1 MTLDQIIEQEI
12 RLESEKLIKRYQLY
26 HNNLQRSYDQ
36 KVRRISTPPPK
47 VLQKPVYWATDVK
60 FDPFYVNEHAR
71 PIAISISRKLKA
83 GNYRPRAPF
92 QRQIPKPNGG
102 SRTVNVYQIPDA
114 AVSTFYF
121 RKLLSKNRHRFSP
134 YAYAYRSD
142 RNVHFAIQDVAVDLA
157 RYSRLFVAEF
167 DFSDFFGSIDHNFLR
182 AQFTQNG
189 FFITDVEQKVIE
201 SFLNLNAK
209 GIPQGTSISLF
220 LANLACWKLDRDLS
234 DQTLRFARY
243 ADDTVIWTPEYSRI
257 CKAVEVIDAF
267 SKEAKVEINLAK
279 SEGISTLHKPNFP
292 AEFNSK
298 ESFDFLGY
306 KLSVGRVSIK
316 EKSVLRIKKHI
327 SYLLYSNLIQ
337 PLLGTSLRAIVIPGN
352 DRDEGLLSAISQ
364 IRRYLY
370 GNLSEDKLRA
380 YQAGAYDRI
389 VFKGVM
395 SFYPLIND
403 EDQLSQLDG
412 WLLKTIHLSLKR
424 RLRLL
429 EHWSFNLCRNNFP
442 FNVDEYELLR
452 ECRRRRIHGAALLQI
467 PSFLRIYKAIQRG
480 LTTGGIEVTM
490 NSANND
496 YHNSDS

>member
-1 MTLDQIIEQEI
+1 MTLDQIVEQEI

-36 KVRRISTPPPK
+36 KVRRVSDPEPK
-47 VLQKPVYWATDVK
+47 ILQKPIYWATDAK
-60 FDPFYVNEHAR
+60 FNPFYVHEHAR
-71 PIAISISRKLKA
+71 AISLSIARKLRN
-83 GNYRPRAPF
+83 GTYRPQSPYP
-92 QRQIPKPNGG
+92 RQIPKPNGG
-102 SRTVNVYQIPDA
+102 TRTVYVYQIPDA
-114 AVSTFYF
+114 AISTFYF
-121 RKLLSKNRHRFSP
+121 KKLLSKNRHRFSP

-167 DFSDFFGSIDHNFLR
+167 DFSDFFGSIDHGFLR
-182 AQFTQNG
+182 AQFRQNG
-189 FFITDVEQKVIE
+189 FFITDVEQTVIE
-201 SFLNLNAK
+201 SFLSLNPK

-243 ADDTVIWTPEYSRI
+243 ADDTVIWSPEYSRI

-267 SKEAKVEINLAK
+267 SKEAKVDINLAK

-306 KLSVGRVSIK
+306 KLSVGKVSIK
-316 EKSVLRIKKHI
+316 EKSVLRIKQHI

-337 PLLGTSLRAIVIPGN
+337 PLLGTALRAIVIPAN
-352 DRDEGLLSAISQ
+352 NRDEGLLSAMSQ

-380 YQAGAYDRI
+380 YRAGAYDRI

-403 EDQLSQLDG
+403 EEQLSQLDG
-412 WLLKTIHLSLKR
+412 WLLNAIYLSLKR

-429 EHWSFNLCRNNFP
+429 EHWGFPLCRNNFP
-442 FNVDEYELLR
+442 FNVDKHELLLQ
-452 ECRRRRIHGAALLQI
+452 CRTRKIHGAALLRI

-490 NSANND
+490 NSANNV
-496 YHNSDS
+496 YHDSDS